1 MKKLLFIFLIVFIL
15 IACNNASKESGSK
28 ENASQ
33 SSSVVLPFPI
43 SYSSDFEIGD
53 KKFAQYILEISKDYD
68 NNTIQNSVGKF
79 ADSVEFHMP
88 DGTILNGPRDSVLA
102 AVIGARNSLASATD
116 YFYSIVVLKPKG
128 KDETWVSF
136 WEKEVDVTKD
146 GKKDATFLND
156 LWKFNKDGKIS
167 AIYQFA
173 AK

>member
-68 NNTIQNSVGKF
+68 NNTLLT
-79 ADSVEFHMP
+79 E
-88 DGTILNGPRDSVLA
+88 
-102 AVIGARNSLASATD
+102 
-116 YFYSIVVLKPKG
+116 
-128 KDETWVSF
+128 
-136 WEKEVDVTKD
+136 
-146 GKKDATFLND
+146 
-156 LWKFNKDGKIS
+156 
-167 AIYQFA
+167 
-173 AK
+173 